1 MEEKYKSYTE
11 FNWAG
16 DDKWQTY
23 LKNFYPVPPANKLE
37 IIRRK
42 WYKKNHDKD
51 FDIEYL
57 AANLNDLTPQERRQR
72 EESRE

>member
-1 MEEKYKSYTE
+1 
-11 FNWAG
+11 
-16 DDKWQTY
+16 

-51 FDIEYL
+51 FDIEYQ
-57 AANLNDLTPQERRQR
+57 ASNLNDLTPQERR
-72 EESRE
+72 